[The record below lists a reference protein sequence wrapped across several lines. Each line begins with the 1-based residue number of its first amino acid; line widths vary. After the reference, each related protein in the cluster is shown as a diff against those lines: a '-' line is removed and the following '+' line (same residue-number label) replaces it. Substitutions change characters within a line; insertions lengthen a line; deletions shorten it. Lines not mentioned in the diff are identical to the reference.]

1 MIVSTIRQL
10 LDSEPGPVEA
20 VAGTVTAVY
29 DRITGGEGKKAW
41 AIQNLMLAGEDGS
54 KLKVKMWRRPEFD
67 KVKCIGHRLYIVSAE
82 GKRGGGRIGLKTE
95 LDTYQGK
102 TNLILTVQESCEVT
116 FQAPAGMAQ
125 APVQSNATRPAMDPT
140 ASPTRPAV
148 TAPATAPEPDVEPPP
163 SDSDYLPSP
172 DELAPPPPREQ
183 APAMVPVTPPAGPVS
198 AKDAWSKA
206 DHVLNKYRRAYL
218 RCISVAGK
226 VQEDGRLMGVE
237 IPATGIQELATTFF
251 IQMTRDG
258 TMLSVPNVD
267 PPNLPQF

>member
-1 MIVSTIRQL
+1 M
-10 LDSEPGPVEA
+10 
-20 VAGTVTAVY
+20 
-29 DRITGGEGKKAW
+29 
-41 AIQNLMLAGEDGS
+41 
-54 KLKVKMWRRPEFD
+54 
-67 KVKCIGHRLYIVSAE
+67 
-82 GKRGGGRIGLKTE
+82 
-95 LDTYQGK
+95 
-102 TNLILTVQESCEVT
+102 ILTVQESCEVT

-125 APVQSNATRPAMDPT
+125 APVHANATRPAMAPT

-148 TAPATAPEPDVEPPP
+148 TAPAPEPYVEPPP
-163 SDSDYLPSP
+163 SDSDYLPAP
-172 DELAPPPPREQ
+172 EELAPTAPSPQVTAPPV
-183 APAMVPVTPPAGPVS
+183 APPVAQD
-198 AKDAWSKA
+198 AKAAWSKA